1 MVALGYLG
9 EIQDDHSGRFGWCAG
24 AMLPSFYVVHALLTG
39 PNEAPNKQPES
50 AKGLIVAARY
60 LIAVSWLTYP
70 GVYVIKMVVAQARL
84 RK

>member
-1 MVALGYLG
+1 M
-9 EIQDDHSGRFGWCAG
+9 
-24 AMLPSFYVVHALLTG
+24 HALLTG